1 MDAATAA
8 QAIRAGEKV
17 RMTVGV
23 EQDDPVLIV
32 WRDGAGVMSEAIAGW
47 SAGTCDPVCGI
58 DSDFLMKFL
67 EGRAMLELA
76 TEGEASS

>member
-23 EQDDPVLIV
+23 DQDDPVLIV
-32 WRDGAGVMSEAIAGW
+32 WRNGAGVMSEAIAGW
-47 SAGTCDPVCGI
+47 SAGVCEPVCGI

-67 EGRAMLELA
+67 GGSAKLELA
-76 TEGEASS
+76 TEGEEPS